1 MKARRLPQEC
11 IIQEVIENLQ
21 EIIWSKIGSAVK
33 SFIKGFI
40 EKLLED
46 EITAAVGALRY
57 ERSSERKAYRNGHY
71 QRNLLTKYGLINEI
85 RVPRIDRTGIE
96 FTVFDRYERRRQDV
110 DAAIGRLFL
119 NGVSTRKLKG
129 IAKQLYG
136 QEISAQTVSNTL

>member
-1 MKARRLPQEC
+1 MKAQRLTQKW
-11 IIQEVIENLQ
+11 IIYETIENIQ

-71 QRNLLTKYGLINEI
+71 QRNLLTNNINSLIFQI
-85 RVPRIDRTGIE
+85 SSIVVVKLCKSYWGIIDFI
-96 FTVFDRYERRRQDV
+96 FSSQFILK
-110 DAAIGRLFL
+110 IGK
-119 NGVSTRKLKG
+119 N
-129 IAKQLYG
+129 
-136 QEISAQTVSNTL
+136 N